1 MVRQCALGLSI
12 LTNTYQVY
20 SSIVGQFL
28 KCSSMGA
35 RFVNGSSMGA
45 RFVNIDEH
53 VSGIDELLTNQY

>member
-35 RFVNGSSMGA
+35 RFVN
-45 RFVNIDEH
+45 IDEH